1 MTDIRLGYACINMEL
16 QDKEGVQCSRGM
28 IKRTFAQ
35 KGLPWASE
43 LALKNVTDLC
53 RVIEWNNHR
62 GIKAFR
68 ITSCLFPW
76 GSEYELEQLPDFEQI
91 AQMLAR
97 AGRRARDGGQRL
109 SFHPGPFNI
118 LTSPKEG
125 VVANSYKDLE
135 MHGRIF
141 DLMGMARDHWSKINI
156 HIGASYGDRDS
167 AIDRWCRNFEGL
179 SDSVKSRLTV
189 ENDDRPNLYSTKM
202 LYEGI
207 YKRMS
212 VPIVHDSLHHQCG
225 PQDASHEEALGMAV
239 ETWPKG
245 IRPVCHH
252 SNSRLKHEGEGTI
265 NSHTDWYYEPFEA
278 HGHGV
283 DVMLESKM
291 KERALFRYEQEFGGD
306 VCQKALTTSS
316 MNSIATI

>member
-1 MTDIRLGYACINMEL
+1 MSNIRLGYACINMEL
-16 QDKEGVQCSRGM
+16 QEFKDRVQCSRGM

-35 KGLPWASE
+35 KGLRGASE
-43 LALKNVTDLC
+43 LALKNVADLC
-53 RVIEWNNHR
+53 RVIKWNNER
-62 GIKAFR
+62 GVKVFR

-76 GSEYELEQLPDFEQI
+76 GSEYELEQLPDFERIRIQ
-91 AQMLAR
+91 LER
-97 AGRRARDGGQRL
+97 AGRLAREGGQRL

-118 LTSPKEG
+118 LTSPKED
-125 VVANSYKDLE
+125 VVRNSYTDLE

-141 DLMGMARDHWSKINI
+141 DLMGMPRDHWSKINI

-167 AIDRWCRNFEGL
+167 AIERWCRNFEGL

-207 YKRMS
+207 YKRMG
-212 VPIVHDSLHHQCG
+212 VPVVHDSLHHQCG
-225 PQDASHEEALGMAV
+225 PQDTTHAEAIAMAY

-252 SNSRLKHEGEGTI
+252 SNSRLKHEGEGTV
-265 NSHTDWYYEPFEA
+265 NSHTDWYYEPFDSC
-278 HGHGV
+278 GLGV

-291 KERALFRYEQEFGGD
+291 KERALFKYERDFGGGNST
-306 VCQKALTTSS
+306 QKA
-316 MNSIATI
+316 A